1 MIQSKSNQKPSP
13 AKATPKQQVV
23 KKVSQITAKKK

>member
-13 AKATPKQQVV
+13 AKAAPKQPA
-23 KKVSQITAKKK
+23 KKVTQITAKKK

>member
-13 AKATPKQQVV
+13 AKATPKQQV